1 MSKISINLIEQKL
14 KEILKD
20 QDDVDI
26 TKFDDATA
34 LNVIFAT
41 YYDQSSFNDIILERY
56 LNEIQELKLAELQ
69 LRIELKFLKDRE
81 RQHRSQN
88 YNDGQS
94 VKNSTFEESQYAEKQ
109 IKQLQNIC
117 QAQEQYIK

>member
-41 YYDQSSFNDIILERY
+41 YDDQSSFNDIILERY

-94 VKNSTFEESQYAEKQ
+94 VKNSTFEESQYAE
-109 IKQLQNIC
+109 
-117 QAQEQYIK
+117 

>member
-41 YYDQSSFNDIILERY
+41 YDDQSSFNDIILERY

-88 YNDGQS
+88 
-94 VKNSTFEESQYAEKQ
+94 
-109 IKQLQNIC
+109 
-117 QAQEQYIK
+117 